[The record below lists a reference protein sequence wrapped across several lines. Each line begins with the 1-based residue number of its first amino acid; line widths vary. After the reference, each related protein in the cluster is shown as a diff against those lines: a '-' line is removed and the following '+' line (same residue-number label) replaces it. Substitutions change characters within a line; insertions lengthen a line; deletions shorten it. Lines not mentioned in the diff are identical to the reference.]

1 MLRIS
6 TAGGCDLSD
15 AHCVTKHRLF
25 GCVSLPIASGQHQ
38 TKLMASRCD
47 QLAPAALLRDRWN
60 EELRRQQQA
69 NSQTKE
75 ERGENERLR
84 IVGLGIVW
92 SEDLHEEDQTNPAQ
106 GR

>member
-1 MLRIS
+1 MLRIGS
-6 TAGGCDLSD
+6 AGCGDLSD
-15 AHCVTKHRLF
+15 PHCVTKHRLF
-25 GCVSLPIASGQHQ
+25 GGVSPIASGQHQ

-47 QLAPAALLRDRWN
+47 QLAPAALWRDRWN
-60 EELRRQQQA
+60 EERRRQQQA

-84 IVGLGIVW
+84 IVRLGIVW